1 MRPFFILITAILAV
15 FIVISAHVYMGSGLF
30 AGLFTFTIYYL
41 AWELTIWR
49 LRAILQSD
57 HRRPLRPR
65 HEVHITTDYL
75 KDDKQDWQTR
85 PVTFPHYFA
94 FQRS

>member
-49 LRAILQSD
+49 LRAILQCVHPED
-57 HRRPLRPR
+57 LPDPR

-75 KDDKQDWQTR
+75 KDDKQD
-85 PVTFPHYFA
+85 
-94 FQRS
+94 

>member
-15 FIVISAHVYMGSGLF
+15 FIVISAYVYMGSGLF

-57 HRRPLRPR
+57 HPEDLSDPR
-65 HEVHITTDYL
+65 DEVHITTDYL
-75 KDDKQDWQTR
+75 KDDKQD
-85 PVTFPHYFA
+85 
-94 FQRS
+94 